1 MTDNRNYNNMLRVG
15 TVLHGTYRIEAYLAS
30 GGFGNT
36 YEATSCGK
44 QKAITNN
51 GICHR
56 TRSTNITN
64 QNSLW

>member
-36 YEATSCGK
+36 YEATNVQFGERY
-44 QKAITNN
+44 AIKEFFLKGLLNVMQ
-51 GICHR
+51 
-56 TRSTNITN
+56 IT
-64 QNSLW
+64 LL

>member
-36 YEATSCGK
+36 
-44 QKAITNN
+44 
-51 GICHR
+51 
-56 TRSTNITN
+56 
-64 QNSLW
+64 